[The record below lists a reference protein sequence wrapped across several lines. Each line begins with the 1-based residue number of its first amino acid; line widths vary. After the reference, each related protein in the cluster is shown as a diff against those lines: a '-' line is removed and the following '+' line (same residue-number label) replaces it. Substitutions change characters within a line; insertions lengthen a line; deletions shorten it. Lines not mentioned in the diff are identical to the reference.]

1 MSDLLRLPV
10 LLGMVRQTVSDPSGG
25 AEAVLRLGLPRAALW
40 LAFSLTI
47 VLSMILGVLVTLV
60 LGPPEEGPLTGQT
73 PVVLGLLQG
82 AFLFLGV
89 HAITRIG
96 QIFGGTGG
104 FDGALVLV
112 TWLQFIFIVLQVV
125 QLALALVAPPLA
137 GVVSLLAIAM
147 FFWLLSHFI
156 TVLHGFTS
164 VGQVFLMTLLS
175 FVGILFTLSLVL
187 SVLGLGLPTGDSP

>member
-10 LLGMVRQTVSDPSGG
+10 LMEMVRQTVSDPSEG
-25 AEAVLRLGLPRAALW
+25 AEAILRLGLPRAALW
-40 LAFSLTI
+40 LAFSLMI
-47 VLSMILGVLVTLV
+47 VLSMILGILVMLA
-60 LGPPEEGPLTGQT
+60 LGPPEDGPLTGQS

-89 HAITRIG
+89 HAIVRIG
-96 QIFGGTGG
+96 HIFGGTGG
-104 FDGALVLV
+104 FDGALALV

-125 QLALALVAPPLA
+125 QLVFALVVPPLA
-137 GVVSLLAIAM
+137 GIVSLLAIAL

-175 FVGILFTLSLVL
+175 FLGILFTLSLVL
-187 SVLGLGLPTGDSP
+187 TLLGIGLPTEPSI